1 VLAISL
7 IAIGDNENVIISA
20 RVVIAMNQQSRA
32 KSLNRKR
39 NYLRNFLS
47 VSMIATTCLLPLVM
61 IAPSPTIAQTAT
73 TQTIQDSESRSFPIA
88 LQSGQFVR
96 ILVQQQGIDLVVTL
110 LSPDGKEI
118 ATSDSPNE
126 DEGTEVIS
134 AIAKVSGEY
143 KLVIKALNPKSSGKF
158 SFVIEDLRKATEAD
172 RQYIAAEVAFMTATK
187 IGDGDQQQKQQAIAK
202 YLEALPVFKAMGRT
216 YWEAVSLREV
226 GNIYIDLGQYAEA
239 INYHQ
244 QGLALYKQLA
254 NPKEL
259 ARMLN
264 SIGKSH
270 EKLGD
275 LRSAIAFYEQARSA
289 RKSISDP
296 LGEGRTLHNFGYA
309 YDTLGQPQEA
319 LGFYEQALKIWRE
332 QGNRKEE
339 GNTLRNVGAVYR
351 KLSDYAKALQ
361 FYQQALAINQEI
373 GDRRDE
379 GNILNSIGLVY
390 NNLGQPNKALDF
402 LRRSLAIAKQRK
414 DLRAQS
420 SILSNIGLA
429 YRRLKEIDKAL
440 ESYFQA
446 FQLALDTGDLGS
458 QSVTLNNLASIA
470 IDQKNYDD
478 AMNFLQKALVV
489 VRKVGDRVTEARILG
504 NIGLVANYQGK
515 PNQALANYQQ
525 SLQLDRQTGN
535 RRGESITLSN
545 MGSLM
550 ADQGRME
557 LTIYFYK
564 LSVNVRESI
573 RKDIRNL
580 SREDQ
585 NAFKQSVSD
594 VYRGLASI
602 LLEQGRVMEALQ
614 VLDLLKVQELQD
626 YLQDIKGNDITAQG
640 IELLPQEQSLSK
652 LMTETASQ
660 ANSLNN
666 ELDSL
671 RKLPNPNDA
680 QQARI
685 AEITKIQLE
694 ATQKLVS
701 LFNSNNV
708 QTIEKNLKQ
717 NAIADNLKLSAYISL
732 QERLKSL
739 IQTAQFPQRTA
750 LFYPLIL
757 GNRLE
762 LVLFIPDAPPIHRT
776 VKINQTDLQSAIA
789 SFRIDL
795 QDANSFDVKDSAEK
809 LYAWMIKPIADDLR
823 KHQVQTIIYAPDGQL
838 RYIPLAALYDGK
850 QWLIENYA
858 INHIT
863 AINLFRL
870 GSQTVAKPHVIA
882 GAFSQGK
889 YEFNVG
895 TQKFEF
901 TGLPFAGKEVENLGT
916 IIPNTTKLFN
926 SSFQRNEIIEPNRNY
941 NIIHLATHAAFV
953 SGKPEESFILLGNG
967 DRLSLREIQNLK
979 MPAVDLVVLSAC
991 QTALGGVVGGGEEIL
1006 GFGYQM
1012 QRTGAKA
1019 AIASLWTVSDGGTQA
1034 LMDIFYGE
1042 LQKEQFSKV
1051 ESLRQAQLSLIRN
1064 PKSEFKHPYYWS
1076 AFILI
1081 GNGF

>member
-1 VLAISL
+1 MS
-7 IAIGDNENVIISA
+7 
-20 RVVIAMNQQSRA
+20 QQSRA
-32 KSLNRKR
+32 KSLNSKR
-39 NYLRNFLS
+39 NYLHNFLA
-47 VSMIATTCLLPLVM
+47 VSMITTTCLLPSVM
-61 IAPSPTIAQTAT
+61 IAASPTIAQTAT
-73 TQTIQDSESRSFPIA
+73 TQTIQNGESRSFPIA

-143 KLVIKALNPKSSGKF
+143 KLVIKTLDPKSSGKF
-158 SFVIEDLRKATEAD
+158 SFTIEDLRIATDAD
-172 RQYIAAEVAFMTATK
+172 RKYIAAEVAFMEATK
-187 IGDGDQQQKQQAIAK
+187 INDGDSQQKQQAIAK
-202 YLEALPVFKAMGRT
+202 YLEALPVFRSMGRT
-216 YWEAVSLREV
+216 YWEALTLKTVGDIYSDLEKYSESLNYRQQSLTPFKQM
-226 GNIYIDLGQYAEA
+226 GDL
-239 INYHQ
+239 
-244 QGLALYKQLA
+244 KQLGRII
-254 NPKEL
+254 N
-259 ARMLN
+259 N
-264 SIGKSH
+264 IGKTY

-275 LRSAIAFYEQARSA
+275 FRSAIAFYEQARTA
-289 RKSISDP
+289 RKSIRDP
-296 LGEGRTLHNFGYA
+296 WGEGVTLNNLGYT
-309 YDTLGQPQEA
+309 YDTLGQPKEA
-319 LGFYEQALKIWRE
+319 LAFYEQALNIWRE

-351 KLSDYAKALQ
+351 KFSDYAKALQ

-373 GDRRDE
+373 GDRSNE
-379 GNILNSIGLVY
+379 GRTLNSIGLLY
-390 NNLGQPNKALDF
+390 NNLAQPNKALDF

-440 ESYFQA
+440 DSYFQA

-470 IDQKNYDD
+470 IEEKQYDD
-478 AMNFLQKALVV
+478 AMDFLQKSLVV
-489 VRKVGDRVTEARILG
+489 TRKVGDRVTEATILN
-504 NIGLVANYQGK
+504 NIGLVSKYQGK
-515 PNQALANYQQ
+515 PNQAFATYQQ

-535 RRGESITLSN
+535 RRGESIALGN
-545 MGSLM
+545 MGGLM
-550 ADQGRME
+550 AEQGRME
-557 LTIYFYK
+557 FAIYFYK

-573 RKDIRNL
+573 RKDIRSL

-594 VYRGLASI
+594 IYRGLANM

-626 YLQDIKGNDITAQG
+626 YLQDVKGNDITAQG
-640 IELLPQEQSLSK
+640 IELLPQEQALSK
-652 LMTETASQ
+652 LIAEVESQ
-660 ANSLNN
+660 ANSFNN

-671 RKLPNPNDA
+671 RKLPNPNDT

-685 AEITKIQLE
+685 AEISKIQLE
-694 ATQKLVS
+694 ANQKLVS
-701 LFNSNNV
+701 LFDSSNV
-708 QTIEKNLKQ
+708 KTIEKNLQQ
-717 NAIADNLKLSAYISL
+717 NAIADNLKLKAYLSL

-757 GNRLE
+757 GDRLE
-762 LVLFIPDAPPIHRT
+762 LVLFIPDTPPIHRT
-776 VKINQTDLQSAIA
+776 IKISQTDLQSAIA
-789 SFRIDL
+789 TFRTDL
-795 QDANSFDVKDSAEK
+795 QDANSFDVQDSGKK
-809 LYAWMIKPIADDLR
+809 LYEWMIKPIAADLQ
-823 KHQVQTIIYAPDGQL
+823 KHQIQTIIYAPDGQL

-870 GSQTVAKPHVIA
+870 GSQTAFKPNVIA
-882 GAFSQGK
+882 AAFSEGK

-895 TQKFEF
+895 TQKFAF
-901 TGLPFAGKEVENLGT
+901 TGLPFAGKEVENLGA

-926 SSFQRNEIIEPNRNY
+926 SSFQRNEIIEPKSSY

-1042 LQKEQFSKV
+1042 LQKEKFSKV